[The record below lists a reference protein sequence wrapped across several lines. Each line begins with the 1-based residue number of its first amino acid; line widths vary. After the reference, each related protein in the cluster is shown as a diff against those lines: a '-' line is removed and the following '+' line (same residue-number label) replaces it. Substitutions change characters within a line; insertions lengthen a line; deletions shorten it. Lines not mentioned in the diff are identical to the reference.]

1 MHDADKE
8 AKRVRQVIEEGKKI
22 SERTTSATATAT
34 LTATATHTTTHT
46 TTPKTASSLHNNNG
60 KQQQIACP
68 SALDATQYTHSYL
81 LCQVKR

>member
-22 SERTTSATATAT
+22 SERTTSATATA
-34 LTATATHTTTHT
+34 THT